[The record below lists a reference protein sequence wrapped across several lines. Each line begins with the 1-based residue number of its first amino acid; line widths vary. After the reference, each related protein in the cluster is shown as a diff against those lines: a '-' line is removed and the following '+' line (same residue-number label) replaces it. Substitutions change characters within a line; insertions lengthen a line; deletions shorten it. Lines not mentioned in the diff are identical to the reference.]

1 MEYGPASAEQVRQW
15 ITEGRV
21 NSATRL
27 QAEGTGE
34 WRPLAEVPEFAVA
47 LPDAA
52 SPALPR
58 FLHTC
63 CEHCSGPI
71 EFPEHG
77 LETDISCPHCE
88 TRIRLREGSSP
99 TARGA
104 LHQPAD
110 PIPTKGFTPIA
121 GRRVLESLA
130 ARARE
135 EEKSN
140 IRFYLLLGAGF
151 MLLVLFCYW
160 RGWINELPDLLPFL
174 AAAGVLVAVCV
185 AVHLDWHR
193 DKRRT
198 EALANLAIRFRMQF
212 TPEAPAGFLSG
223 FSQLNLFALGH
234 TREAGNVM
242 QGEMDG
248 MAVSVF
254 DYSYVTGSGK
264 TRRDHR
270 QTVVSLSLPRLALP
284 HFILRPENLFHKVAS
299 AFGWHDIDFAEA
311 PNFSKR
317 YLLRGAQEHSVRAA
331 FNPGVLDFLE
341 RHAGVS
347 AEGCSSHLIYYRAG
361 RTQKPIEIRQ
371 FMREAC
377 ELARL
382 LGYRSSVALPQST
395 P

>member
-1 MEYGPASAEQVRQW
+1 MPNYKLIGADLMEYGPANAAQIRQW

-27 QAEGTGE
+27 QTEGAGE

-63 CEHCSGPI
+63 CEQCSGPI

-77 LETDISCPHCE
+77 LETEISCPHCE
-88 TRIRLREGSSP
+88 TKIRLREGVSP
-99 TARGA
+99 RARGT
-104 LHQPAD
+104 LPQPAD
-110 PIPTKGFTPIA
+110 LIPTKGFTPIA
-121 GRRVLESLA
+121 GRKVLESLA

-151 MLLVLFCYW
+151 MLLVFFCYW

-185 AVHLDWHR
+185 AVHLDWRR

-198 EALANLAIRFRMQF
+198 EALANLAIRFGMQL
-212 TPEAPAGFLSG
+212 TPEAPAGFLSR
-223 FSQLNLFALGH
+223 FSPLNLFALGH

-254 DYSYVTGSGK
+254 DVQLRHWLRQEPARPSPDRRRPVTADLGPASLHPQ
-264 TRRDHR
+264 TREP
-270 QTVVSLSLPRLALP
+270 LP
-284 HFILRPENLFHKVAS
+284 
-299 AFGWHDIDFAEA
+299 
-311 PNFSKR
+311 
-317 YLLRGAQEHSVRAA
+317 
-331 FNPGVLDFLE
+331 
-341 RHAGVS
+341 
-347 AEGCSSHLIYYRAG
+347 
-361 RTQKPIEIRQ
+361 
-371 FMREAC
+371 
-377 ELARL
+377 
-382 LGYRSSVALPQST
+382 
-395 P
+395 